1 MQFLLVLGSDNMA
14 YGNGYNKPTGSFN
27 GGVNKGRDTRGGYDR
42 KPVDDFKPTFPVGY
56 LAHAYLDE
64 NGKRDRR
71 YVLSF
76 AEHIGKALSN
86 DQSTGK
92 SKIRSYFDAALS
104 IKEAVFNKHITED
117 EAMVRLGTLK
127 SRVVDRAAKGNASKY
142 FVDFIGKNIDVIVSD
157 EDKFKERL
165 RHFCEHFEAVV
176 CYTAEK
182 KSRG

>member
-1 MQFLLVLGSDNMA
+1 
-14 YGNGYNKPTGSFN
+14 
-27 GGVNKGRDTRGGYDR
+27 
-42 KPVDDFKPTFPVGY
+42 
-56 LAHAYLDE
+56 
-64 NGKRDRR
+64 
-71 YVLSF
+71 
-76 AEHIGKALSN
+76 
-86 DQSTGK
+86 
-92 SKIRSYFDAALS
+92 
-104 IKEAVFNKHITED
+104 
-117 EAMVRLGTLK
+117 MVRLGTLK